1 MKRISLVIALIFASL
16 TFAEVRTFYWS
27 HPSCGMMR
35 TMTSDP
41 AVIAV
46 MEAMLVDECEEEE
59 PVDTGKKITK
69 EVKDK
74 LSSDDMNL
82 VKPYKIKRHK
92 WTDPETG
99 KTYGDD
105 KEYTVLK
112 RFPSFRKAPD
122 VNDI

>member
-1 MKRISLVIALIFASL
+1 MKRISLVIALICASL

-35 TMTSDP
+35 TMTSNP
-41 AVIAV
+41 AHIAI
-46 MEAMLVDECEEEE
+46 MEAMMVNDCEEEE
-59 PVDTGKKITK
+59 PVDTGKKLTK

-74 LSSDDMNL
+74 LSADNLKL
-82 VKPYKIKRHK
+82 VKPYKIKHHK
-92 WTDPETG
+92 WTDPNTG
-99 KTYGDD
+99 VSYGDD

-112 RFPSFRKAPD
+112 RFPNFREAID